1 MKKKLLVFMVIT
13 TLMIMAGCSS
23 TPAEDQT
30 ADDQQATATE
40 EVQEDTAADTTQA
53 EPAADATQADAAAEG
68 ISEQEAKEIAL
79 NHAGFKESDVEFTK
93 VNKEMDDGVWQ
104 YEIEFVAGE
113 MEYDYDIN
121 AETGDVM
128 SFDSESVY
136 DD

>member
-1 MKKKLLVFMVIT
+1 MRKKLLVFMVIAA
-13 TLMIMAGCSS
+13 LFIMGGCGGSS
-23 TPAEDQT
+23 SEDQT
-30 ADDQQATATE
+30 ADDQQAAATE
-40 EVQEDTAADTTQA
+40 EVQEDTAADTAQA
-53 EPAADATQADAAAEG
+53 ETAPEATQADAVAEG

-79 NHAGFKESDVEFTK
+79 NHAGFKESDVEFTR
-93 VNKEMDDGVWQ
+93 VNKEMDDGIWQ

>member
-13 TLMIMAGCSS
+13 TLLIMAGCSS

-30 ADDQQATATE
+30 TDDQQATATE

-53 EPAADATQADAAAEG
+53 EPAAATQADAAAEG

>member
-13 TLMIMAGCSS
+13 TLLIMAGCSS

-40 EVQEDTAADTTQA
+40 EVQEDTAADTTQTD
-53 EPAADATQADAAAEG
+53 AASDATQTDAAAEG

>member
-30 ADDQQATATE
+30 ADDQQADSKAGGAFDMAPGDPIE
-40 EVQEDTAADTTQA
+40 SSGSENGLGYLI
-53 EPAADATQADAAAEG
+53 EPASRSGDQEG
-68 ISEQEAKEIAL
+68 AVPGFYLFEASEDEYPY
-79 NHAGFKESDVEFTK
+79 K
-93 VNKEMDDGVWQ
+93 VIID
-104 YEIEFVAGE
+104 
-113 MEYDYDIN
+113 EYDYDIN